1 MNAVAAYFQ
10 RLGTEASAA
19 WDRFWFAP
27 AYPVPLA
34 RLRIAIGLIALAYF
48 LSWSADLA
56 GIFAGDGL
64 LPPGPVQELLSQRSP
79 GRPHFHLSP
88 LFSIDSVGGLYVY
101 HAASLLVAILLTCG
115 VFTRV
120 SCLLMLLAVLMHV
133 HRAPMLTSPL
143 ETVLVFLLLYL
154 LIGPAGAAYSFDAWR
169 ATKGRQLLIAPSW
182 TANIS
187 LRLMQVHLA
196 GFIWLVACSMLG
208 SRFWWNGTALWALEA
223 QELSRPL
230 DLSWLRDFPKLVN
243 GWTHLFVLI
252 NLLFPILVWN
262 RLLRPLVV
270 ALGVIAWLLMIPLTG
285 QVLYVL
291 AVITAMCAFLRPAAP
306 DAQESAALAE

>member
-1 MNAVAAYFQ
+1 MSAAGRYFQ
-10 RLGTEASAA
+10 HLGTEASAA
-19 WDRFWFAP
+19 WDRFWFTP
-27 AYPVPLA
+27 ASPVLLA

-48 LSWSADLA
+48 LSWSADL
-56 GIFAGDGL
+56 GRMFAGDGL
-64 LPPGPVQELLSQRSP
+64 LPPGPVQQLLSNRAA

-88 LFSIDSVGGLYVY
+88 LFSIDSAAGLYVY
-101 HAASLLVAILLTCG
+101 HAASLLVALLLTCG
-115 VFTRV
+115 VFTRI
-120 SCLLMLLAVLMHV
+120 SCLLTLLAMLMHV

-154 LIGPAGAAYSFDAWR
+154 LIGLAGAAFSFDAWR
-169 ATKGRQLLIAPSW
+169 AAKGGRSLTAPSW

-196 GFIWLVACSMLG
+196 GFIWLVACSLLA
-208 SRFWWNGTALWALEA
+208 SPVWWNGTALWALEA

-230 DLSWLRDFPKLVN
+230 NLSWLRDFPKLVN

-262 RLLRPLVV
+262 RLLRPLIV
-270 ALGVIAWLLMIPLTG
+270 ALGILAWALMIPLTG
-285 QVLYVL
+285 QTLYVL
-291 AVITAMCAFLRPAAP
+291 AVITAMCAFLTRAVPEEQATAP
-306 DAQESAALAE
+306 LAE